1 MKILV
6 YLAHPR
12 PDRSQVNQP
21 MFEAAQS
28 IDGIS
33 TIDLYATYPT
43 FDIDVAQEQA
53 RLAAHEVIVFLHPLY
68 WGSAPALLKE
78 WIDQVFDYGRPVA
91 GPSQGGHGKILVN
104 AVSCADAPVD
114 DHRAGAD
121 GSDLRLL
128 LAPFENTAAA
138 CQMIYLAPFAL
149 FDADTAP
156 LDGRLHRHLGDWQ
169 RLLLRLGAG
178 RLDITAA
185 RRARLLN
192 GVATMET
199 G

>member
-1 MKILV
+1 MQRSKQGGKPDDDVVGDRAEAWARRRGVKILV

-78 WIDQVFDYGRPVA
+78 WIDQVFDYGRPW
-91 GPSQGGHGKILVN
+91 
-104 AVSCADAPVD
+104 
-114 DHRAGAD
+114 R
-121 GSDLRLL
+121 
-128 LAPFENTAAA
+128 
-138 CQMIYLAPFAL
+138 
-149 FDADTAP
+149 
-156 LDGRLHRHLGDWQ
+156 GRR
-169 RLLLRLGAG
+169 REAM
-178 RLDITAA
+178 A
-185 RRARLLN
+185 RSWSMR
-192 GVATMET
+192 
-199 G
+199 